1 MAAIAPSIL
10 TADFANLKPALDAIR
25 DAGVK
30 VLHLDVMDGMFVPQI
45 SFGLPVV
52 RSIRACTDLMLD
64 VHLMIEDPDRYIR
77 DFAEA
82 GADIITVHAEA
93 CRHLDR
99 TVGLIHECGKK
110 AGVAL
115 NPATP
120 LCAVE
125 WVLEQVDLVLIM
137 TVNPG
142 FGGQKIIPDAA
153 EKIASLAD
161 MRDEMELQF
170 TIEIDGGVKKDNL
183 IDLTVAGADLCVTG
197 SAVFDGDM
205 AQNLKEFMVLCTSES

>member
-10 TADFANLKPALDAIR
+10 TADFANLKPAIETIEA
-25 DAGVK
+25 AGVK
-30 VLHLDVMDGMFVPQI
+30 YLHLDVMDGMFVPQI

-52 RSIRACTDLMLD
+52 SSIRACTDMILD

-77 DFAEA
+77 DFADA

-99 TVGLIHECGKK
+99 TVQLIHDCGKK
-110 AGVAL
+110 AGVAI

-120 LCAVE
+120 ICAAE
-125 WVLEQVDLVLIM
+125 WVLERADLVLLM

-142 FGGQKIIPDAA
+142 FGGQKIIPYAK
-153 EKIASLAD
+153 EKIESLAD
-161 MRDEMELQF
+161 LRDELELQF
-170 TIEIDGGVKKDNL
+170 TIEIDGGVKTDN
-183 IDLTVAGADLCVTG
+183 IVDLCVSGADLCVTG

-205 AQNLKEFMVLCTSES
+205 EQNLKEFMELVKE

>member
-10 TADFANLKPALDAIR
+10 TADFANLKSAI
-25 DAGVK
+25 DLIAEAGVK

-45 SFGLPVV
+45 SFGQPIVK
-52 RSIRACTDLMLD
+52 SIRNCTDLTLD

-77 DFAEA
+77 EFAEA

-99 TVGLIHECGKK
+99 TIGLIHECGKK
-110 AGVAL
+110 AGVAI

-120 LCAVE
+120 LCTVE
-125 WVLEQVDLVLIM
+125 WVLEQVDMVLIM

-142 FGGQKIIPDAA
+142 FGGQKIIPYAE
-153 EKIASLAD
+153 EKIAALAD

-170 TIEIDGGVKKDNL
+170 TIEIDGGVKKENIPDL
-183 IDLTVAGADLCVTG
+183 IAAGADLCVTG
-197 SAVFDGDM
+197 SAVFDGDIL
-205 AQNLKEFMVLCTSES
+205 QNAKDFAEILAE

>member
-10 TADFANLKPALDAIR
+10 TADFANLKPAIETIGA
-25 DAGVK
+25 AGVK
-30 VLHLDVMDGMFVPQI
+30 YLHLDVMDGMFVPQI

-52 RSIRACTDLMLD
+52 RSIRACTDMMLD

-77 DFAEA
+77 DFADA

-99 TVGLIHECGKK
+99 TVQLIHDCGKK
-110 AGVAL
+110 AGVAI

-120 LCAVE
+120 ICAAE
-125 WVLEQVDLVLIM
+125 WVLERADLVLLM

-142 FGGQKIIPDAA
+142 FGGQK
-153 EKIASLAD
+153 KIGRAH
-161 MRDEMELQF
+161 
-170 TIEIDGGVKKDNL
+170 V
-183 IDLTVAGADLCVTG
+183 
-197 SAVFDGDM
+197 
-205 AQNLKEFMVLCTSES
+205 

>member
-10 TADFANLKPALDAIR
+10 TADFANLKPAIDTISG
-25 DAGVK
+25 AGVK
-30 VLHLDVMDGMFVPQI
+30 VLHLDVMDGMFVPQT

-52 RSIRACTDLMLD
+52 RSIRACTDMMLD
-64 VHLMIEDPDRYIR
+64 VHLMIEEPDRYIR
-77 DFAEA
+77 DFAE
-82 GADIITVHAEA
+82 GGGDLITVHAEA

-99 TVGLIHECGKK
+99 TIALIHECGKK

-120 LCAVE
+120 LCTVE
-125 WVLEQVDLVLIM
+125 WVLEQVDVVLLM

-142 FGGQKIIPDAA
+142 YGGQKIVSYAQ
-153 EKIASLAD
+153 EKIEALAD
-161 MRDEMELQF
+161 MRDEMEMKFL
-170 TIEIDGGVKKDNL
+170 IEIDGGVKKDNIVSL
-183 IDLTVAGADLCVTG
+183 IAAGADLCVTG

-205 AQNLKEFMVLCTSES
+205 AQNLKELMELSAV

>member
-10 TADFANLKPALDAIR
+10 TADFANLKPAIDTIR
-25 DAGVK
+25 EAGVK

-45 SFGLPVV
+45 SFGIPVV
-52 RSIRACTDLMLD
+52 RSIRACTDLTLD

-99 TVGLIHECGKK
+99 TIGLIHECGKK

-120 LCAVE
+120 LCSVE
-125 WVLEQVDLVLIM
+125 WVLEQADMILIM

-142 FGGQKIIPDAA
+142 FGGQKIIPYAE

-170 TIEIDGGVKKDNL
+170 IIEIDGGVKKENIVDL
-183 IDLTVAGADLCVTG
+183 INAGADLCVTG
-197 SAVFDGDM
+197 SSVFSGDM
-205 AQNLKEFMVLCTSES
+205 AQNLRDLTELAAE

>member
-10 TADFANLKPALDAIR
+10 TADFANLKSAI
-25 DAGVK
+25 DLIAEAGVK

-45 SFGLPVV
+45 SFGQPIVK
-52 RSIRACTDLMLD
+52 SIRNCTDLTLD

-77 DFAEA
+77 EFAEA

-99 TVGLIHECGKK
+99 TIGLIHECGKK

-120 LCAVE
+120 LCTVE
-125 WVLEQVDLVLIM
+125 WVLEQVDMVLIM

-142 FGGQKIIPDAA
+142 FGGQKIIPYAE
-153 EKIASLAD
+153 EKIAALAD

-170 TIEIDGGVKKDNL
+170 TIEIDGGVKKENIPDL
-183 IDLTVAGADLCVTG
+183 IAAGADLCVTG
-197 SAVFDGDM
+197 SAVFDGDIL
-205 AQNLKEFMVLCTSES
+205 QNAKDFAEILAE